1 MPLDATA
8 AHAAVAALADNGD
21 AQIDSLTSQ
30 LSQTQAEL
38 DAADVALAQA
48 QTALNSVTASAASQ
62 IASLDD
68 QIVSL
73 QQQLAACRANSTTGG
88 DPPPIDPP
96 PVDPSP
102 DPSPLDDGG
111 SGTTPGADYV
121 STVAGMID
129 LGSLKTASNT
139 WDQALD
145 AAISQAKAKKVA
157 TKVAPPILFP
167 AGEVVSLSGT
177 RVAYDGMCLIGPGIG
192 SIQRSANSI
201 QTDVRYSGA
210 GPMFVL
216 AATTFDVTIIGL
228 SIQGNNAG
236 IFFDTKGFVLWES
249 VFRDMGMNG
258 WKHIWGT
265 PTSKFLNTLCT
276 FDGRHNYN
284 NHRGQPWNLGGS
296 DTALV
301 FSRFAS
307 DVGGNATYKSEFAA
321 TGDGFQLSL
330 NSQQKMAVSGLYFTA
345 EGQASGVK
353 VSNSGSDHLVSIDK
367 SIIEGRNG
375 GAPCLRDL
383 LRVTG
388 GRVRV
393 TDTLL
398 NYANKPATDAA
409 GAPIVVTGGTLS
421 IEACDH
427 NRASGVSNS
436 KPVVYVANGAKFRGY
451 GCTSN
456 DGSPWVVAAQT
467 SADVQVDGTFSV
479 VRV

>member
-1 MPLDATA
+1 MPLDGTPAKAAIDELIYTGNATIDTLETERATLRQQLASADAEIA
-8 AHAAVAALADNGD
+8 ARE
-21 AQIDSLTSQ
+21 
-30 LSQTQAEL
+30 AEI
-38 DAADVALAQA
+38 DAAED
-48 QTALNSVTASAASQ
+48 Q
-62 IASLDD
+62 IAT
-68 QIVSL
+68 L
-73 QQQLAACRANSTTGG
+73 QQQLADCQNGQPN
-88 DPPPIDPP
+88 PPPVDPP
-96 PVDPSP
+96 PVDPP
-102 DPSPLDDGG
+102 ADPGTLDPGG
-111 SGTTPGADYV
+111 TGTTPGTDYAM
-121 STVAGMID
+121 TIAGCID

-145 AAISQAKAKKVA
+145 AAMSQAKAKKAA
-157 TKVAPPILFP
+157 TGVAPPILFP
-167 AGEVVSLSGT
+167 AGERGTISGT
-177 RVAYDGMCLIGPGIG
+177 RVAYDGMCWIFPGVG

-201 QTDVRYSGA
+201 QTDWRYSGA
-210 GPMFVL
+210 GPMLVL
-216 AATTFDVTIIGL
+216 GATTFDVTIIGPSL
-228 SIQGNNAG
+228 QSNNAG

-249 VFRDMGMNG
+249 TFRDMGMNG

-265 PTSKFLNTLCT
+265 PASKFLNTLCT

-307 DVGGNATYKSEFAA
+307 DVGGNATYRSEFAS

-330 NSQQKMAVSGLYFTA
+330 NSQQKMAIAGLYFTA

-353 VSNSGSDHLVSIDK
+353 VSNSGSDHLVSLTQ
-367 SIIEGRNG
+367 SIIEGRNA

-398 NYANKPATDAA
+398 NYANKPTATEQ

-427 NRASGVSNS
+427 NRASGVANS
-436 KPVVYVANGAKFRGY
+436 RAVVYVANGAKFRGY

-456 DGSPWVVAAQT
+456 DGSPWVVAAQA

>member
-1 MPLDATA
+1 MPVDPA
-8 AHAAVAALADNGD
+8 AAIGAVTFLADSANAEIVLLNDQLTQTD
-21 AQIDSLTSQ
+21 AQL
-30 LSQTQAEL
+30 AEL
-38 DAADVALAQA
+38 DAVNSSLSDANVALGAQVA
-48 QTALNSVTASAASQ
+48 TLT
-62 IASLDD
+62 
-68 QIVSL
+68 
-73 QQQLAACRANSTTGG
+73 QQLADCQAGQAP
-88 DPPPIDPP
+88 DPLPDPE
-96 PVDPSP
+96 PSP

-111 SGTTPGADYV
+111 TGTTPGTEYAM
-121 STVAGMID
+121 TIAGCVD
-129 LGSLKTASNT
+129 LGSKKTASNT
-139 WDQALD
+139 WDQAFD
-145 AAISQAKAKKVA
+145 AAINEAKAKKAA
-157 TKVAPPILFP
+157 TGVAPPILFP
-167 AGEVVSLSGT
+167 AGERVALSGT
-177 RVAYDGMCLIGPGIG
+177 RVAYDGMCLVGAGIG

-216 AATTFDVTIIGL
+216 DHTTFDVTIIGL

-249 VFRDMGMNG
+249 TFRDMGMNG

-276 FDGRHNYN
+276 WDGRHNYN

-296 DTALV
+296 DTSLV

-330 NSQQKMAVSGLYFTA
+330 NSQQKMAIAGLYFTA

-353 VSNSGSDHLVSIDK
+353 VSNSAGDHLVTITQ
-367 SIIEGRNG
+367 SIIEGRNA

-393 TDTLL
+393 TDSLL
-398 NYANKPATDAA
+398 NYANKAVDSANPGATQH
-409 GAPIVVTGGTLS
+409 GAPIVVMGGSLS

-427 NRASGVSNS
+427 NRATGVANS
-436 KPVVYVANGAKFRGY
+436 RPVVFVANGAKFRGSN
-451 GCTSN
+451 CVSN
-456 DGSPWVVAAQT
+456 DGSPWVVAAQA
-467 SADVQVDGTFSV
+467 SADVQTDSTFSV